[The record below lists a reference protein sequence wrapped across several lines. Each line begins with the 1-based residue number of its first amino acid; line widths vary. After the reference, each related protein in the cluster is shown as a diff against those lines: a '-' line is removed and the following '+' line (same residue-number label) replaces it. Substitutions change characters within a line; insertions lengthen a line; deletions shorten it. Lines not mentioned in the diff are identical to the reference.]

1 MQEKEQHIIKETE
14 QLYRKYGIKSVTM
27 DDVAVH
33 LGISKKTLYQIVK
46 DKKELVE
53 KVFIKE
59 LEYRE
64 KQYLEIF
71 SKNLN
76 AIDELLEVKEFIKEL
91 FKEHNPSMN
100 FDLRKYYPE
109 LYNKIKDVKRKRM
122 YETSLRNLE
131 KGKRD
136 GLYRKELNAE
146 IIAKL
151 HVFRI
156 ENIIDNDLFTPE
168 ELVSEA
174 FFNEIFKYH
183 IYGIVNNKGLE
194 YIKNISIK

>member
-1 MQEKEQHIIKETE
+1 MQEREEHIIKETG

-27 DDVAVH
+27 DDVAMH
-33 LGISKKTLYQIVK
+33 LGISKKTLYQVVK

-71 SKNLN
+71 NMNLN

-109 LYNKIKDVKRKRM
+109 LYNKIKDVKRRRM

-131 KGKRD
+131 KGKSD

-151 HVFRI
+151 YVFRI
-156 ENIIDNDLFTPE
+156 ENIIDNDLFSPE
-168 ELVSEA
+168 ELVSET

-194 YIKNISIK
+194 YIKKISFK